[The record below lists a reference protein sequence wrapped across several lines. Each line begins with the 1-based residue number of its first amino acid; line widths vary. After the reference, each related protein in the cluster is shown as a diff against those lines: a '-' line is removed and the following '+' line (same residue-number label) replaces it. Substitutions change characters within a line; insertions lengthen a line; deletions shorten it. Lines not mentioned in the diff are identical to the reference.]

1 MSSKGSQKIV
11 LVTGSS
17 RGLGLAIAE
26 RYLREG
32 AVVTVCG
39 SGQESVDRAM
49 GVLRESFADDLL
61 FPFVGDLTSQD
72 AIESLVDG
80 IKARFGR
87 IDIAIANL
95 GGGSGMRGVAVPESE
110 WSRLLALNF
119 HASRRLTEV
128 LVDKGAPLSALL
140 FISSIAGCENLGAP
154 MPYEVA
160 KAALR
165 AYSKS
170 VSAQLAE
177 KGVRVNV
184 ISPGNILAEGG
195 TWEKKLQENPI
206 AVAEMLQERVS
217 MNRLANASEI
227 ANVVYFVASEDN
239 SFMTGSNII
248 VDGGQVKFI

>member
-119 HASRRLTEV
+119 HASRRLTAV